1 MLNTNGAEPSPVSR
15 ADDLRVDAA
24 TMNDLDAVTEL
35 WVDLARGQRRHGS
48 TLLAAE
54 NREAARKWVARS
66 IVTGELLVARPD
78 DAARD
83 AARDDDDQG
92 DHEHADDDQGDHE
105 HADDDQG
112 DHGDRETERTAPG
125 DPDILGFVGF
135 SLEHGEYGRDH
146 ARGTVSNLYVRPD
159 RRGEGIGAT
168 LLAAAEAALADAGA
182 DVVALE
188 ALVANERARG
198 FYTEHGYE
206 PNRVELKKAL
216 SGDGTGDDA

>member
-78 DAARD
+78 GVVHD
-83 AARDDDDQG
+83 
-92 DHEHADDDQGDHE
+92 DDDQGDHE

-112 DHGDRETERTAPG
+112 DHGDRETERTATG
-125 DPDILGFVGF
+125 DPDVLGFVGF

-168 LLAAAEAALADAGA
+168 LLAAAETALADAGA

-188 ALVANERARG
+188 ALVANERARA